1 VINSKLDVLH
11 FRGQTAPFL
20 EHQSGAASLN
30 LLKMVRDELTMD
42 VRRAVSKAIQTG
54 ERVEHRGPRIKVAS
68 DHVSEVTIEVQP
80 VNALSQLER
89 HFLVLFRADAAGA
102 LPSQKRSSERGA
114 EGRSVTRLREELA
127 TVKESLQSII
137 EEQDATNEELKSANE
152 EIQSSNEELQSTNEE
167 LETAREEL
175 QSTNEEL
182 TTLNQELQARN
193 LELGQLNN
201 DLANL
206 LNTVNVALVILGT
219 DMTVRRFTPLA
230 EKLFNLIPSDVGRR
244 FTDLTRKVN
253 VPDLESI
260 IDEVIEHLIPVERE
274 VQDHT
279 GKWYSLRVR
288 PYRTH
293 ESRIDGV
300 VLMLLDINE
309 MKGATAQIMAVARHP
324 MLALYAD
331 LKVKAAND
339 AFYRAF
345 ELAPNEIDGRLL
357 YQVGNGA
364 WEVPKLRSLLEE
376 VLPQQM
382 EVRDYLLEAEFPRIG
397 QRKVLVNARRFY
409 EESQGVQLILMG
421 MEDVTDRS

>member
-1 VINSKLDVLH
+1 MLYRNS
-11 FRGQTAPFL
+11 
-20 EHQSGAASLN
+20 SGISWCCSAQM
-30 LLKMVRDELTMD
+30 LLAR
-42 VRRAVSKAIQTG
+42 
-54 ERVEHRGPRIKVAS
+54 P
-68 DHVSEVTIEVQP
+68 
-80 VNALSQLER
+80 
-89 HFLVLFRADAAGA
+89 
-102 LPSQKRSSERGA
+102 PSQKRSSERGA
-114 EGRSVTRLREELA
+114 EGRSVARLREELA
-127 TVKESLQSII
+127 AVKESLQSII

-219 DMTVRRFTPLA
+219 DLTVRRFTPLA

-260 IDEVIEHLIPVERE
+260 IDEVIEHLSPVERE

-309 MKGATAQIMAVARHP
+309 IKGATAQIMAVARHP

-345 ELAPNEIDGRLL
+345 ELAPNDLEGRLL
-357 YQVGNGA
+357 YQVGNGS
-364 WEVPKLRSLLEE
+364 WEMPKLRTLLEE
-376 VLPQQM
+376 ILPQQM
-382 EVRDYLLEAEFPRIG
+382 DVRDFLLEAEFPRIG
-397 QRKVLVNARRFY
+397 RRKMLVNARRFY

-421 MEDVTDRS
+421 MEDITDRS